1 MIELIKKLCKKYE
14 ELIAYLIVGVLTT
27 IVSLSAKF
35 LFNFFVYDNTLYPTV
50 FETSV
55 LSIVN
60 WTSGVAFSYPVSR
73 KFVFKT
79 HGPWVP
85 ECAKFLG
92 SRLSTFFLDLF
103 ITEVCG
109 PALKINVFWTT
120 FISAVLV
127 TIANYIFSKLLVF
140 TKKDEVKKDEAKK
153 PE

>member
-1 MIELIKKLCKKYE
+1 MIETIKKLCKKYE

-27 IVSLSAKF
+27 IISLGAKF
-35 LFNFFVYDNTLYPTV
+35 LFNYFVFDNTLYPTV
-50 FETSV
+50 LETSI

-73 KFVFKT
+73 KFVFKS

-85 ECAKFLG
+85 ECLKFLG

-109 PALKINVFWTT
+109 PALGINVFWTT
-120 FISAVLV
+120 LISAVIV
-127 TIANYIFSKLLVF
+127 TVLNYIFSKLLVF
-140 TKKDEVKKDEAKK
+140 NNKEKKA
-153 PE
+153 